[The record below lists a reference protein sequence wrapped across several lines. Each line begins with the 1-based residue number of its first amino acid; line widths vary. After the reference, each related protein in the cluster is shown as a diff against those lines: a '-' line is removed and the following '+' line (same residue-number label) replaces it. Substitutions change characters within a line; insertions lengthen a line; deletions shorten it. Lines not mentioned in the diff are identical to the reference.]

1 MMTFIGHGVRAAAIV
16 VGIGCAFSHPAPA
29 IAQDQ
34 PPAAEAAPD
43 PQSVALGEKMYM
55 DGVLPS
61 GELMTATVHGD
72 ITLTGEQVVCGACHR
87 RSGMGSSEG
96 QDIVPSTT
104 GDILYQPL
112 SLPTSRPPLPPA
124 RRPAYTDET
133 LKRALRDGI
142 GADGEPFSP
151 LMPRYPLTDAE
162 LEHLVAFLKTLTTDP
177 DPGVTEK
184 QIHFATV
191 IADTVEAEQRK
202 ALVDVLNTFVEQKNV
217 ETRNESQRAEHAP
230 WHKEWVFG
238 PYRKWVLHIWELQGP
253 RESWPQQLETRYQE
267 QPVFALLSGLVP
279 GSWQPVHDFCEGFE
293 IPCLF
298 PITDLPVI
306 DEQDFYNVYFSKGMT
321 VEGEAIAQNLV
332 DDGLL
337 DTRVI
342 QVYRDGDDRATV
354 AAAALEAA
362 WEARDGQ
369 VEDFALT
376 GLDDESV
383 NDFWSSL
390 TDKGRGA
397 VMILWLNEADTQA
410 FWQRPG
416 ADDAA
421 PARIYLS
428 TTLYGDDPG
437 DVPAGAREQLRFVHP
452 YEIPGKLNRLLMRS
466 TGWLRSRRIYAP
478 EEKQVQANA
487 YFALKMAGGALKG
500 IQGYFDREFLLEGI
514 EHMVDNAN
522 YTSVYPR
529 LSLAPEQRFV
539 SKGCYIA
546 RLSED
551 GSLVAVT
558 DWLIPGSN

>member
-1 MMTFIGHGVRAAAIV
+1 MTFIGHCARVTAILVGVAF
-16 VGIGCAFSHPAPA
+16 AFSHSIPS

-43 PQSVALGEKMYM
+43 PQSVSLGKKMYM
-55 DGVLPS
+55 EGVLPS
-61 GELMTATVHGD
+61 GEIMTANVQGD

-96 QDIVPSTT
+96 QDVVPSTT

-112 SLPTSRPPLPPA
+112 RLPTTKPPLPPE

-133 LKRALRDGI
+133 LKRAIRDGV
-142 GADGEPFSP
+142 GADGEAFSP
-151 LMPRYPLTDAE
+151 LMPRYPLSDAE
-162 LEHLVAFLKTLTTDP
+162 LGSLVAFLKTLTTDP

-191 IADTVEAEQRK
+191 IADSVEAEQRK

-230 WHKEWVFG
+230 WHKQWVFG
-238 PYRKWVLHIWELQGP
+238 PYRKWALHVWELQGP
-253 RESWPQQLETRYQE
+253 QESWPQQLEAHYRA
-267 QPVFALLSGLVP
+267 QPVFALVSGLVT

-306 DEQDFYNVYFSKGMT
+306 DEQDFYSVYFSKGMT
-321 VEGEAIAQNLV
+321 VEGEAIAQNLA

-337 DTRVI
+337 NTRVV
-342 QVYRDGDDRATV
+342 QVYRAGDARGTV
-354 AAAALEAA
+354 AAAALERTL
-362 WEARDGQ
+362 EARGGQ

-376 GLDDESV
+376 DLDDESLK
-383 NDFWSSL
+383 DFWSSV

-397 VMILWLNEADTQA
+397 VMVLWLSEADTQT

-428 TTLYGDDPG
+428 TTLYGSDP
-437 DVPAGAREQLRFVHP
+437 DQVPAGVRQQLRFVHP
-452 YEIPGKLNRLLMRS
+452 YEMPDKLNRLLMRS

-478 EEKQVQANA
+478 AEKQVQANA
-487 YFALKMAGGALKG
+487 YFALKMAGGALKD

-529 LSLAPEQRFV
+529 MSLAPEQRFV

-558 DWLIPGSN
+558 DWLVPGSSY

>member
-1 MMTFIGHGVRAAAIV
+1 MTLIGHCVRVTAML
-16 VGIGCAFSHPAPA
+16 VGATFAFSHSIPST
-29 IAQDQ
+29 AQDQ
-34 PPAAEAAPD
+34 PPAAEETPD
-43 PQSVALGEKMYM
+43 PKRVSLGKRMYM
-55 DGVLPS
+55 EGVLPS
-61 GELMTATVHGD
+61 GEIMTGTVYGN

-96 QDIVPSTT
+96 QDVVPATT

-112 SLPTSRPPLPPA
+112 RLPTSKPPLPPE
-124 RRPAYTDET
+124 RRPAYSDET
-133 LKRALRDGI
+133 LKRALRDGV
-142 GADGEPFSP
+142 GADGEAFSP
-151 LMPRYPLTDAE
+151 LMPRYPLSDAE
-162 LEHLVAFLKTLTTDP
+162 LETLLAFLKSLTTDP

-191 IADTVEAEQRK
+191 IADSVEPAQRK
-202 ALVDVLNTFVEQKNV
+202 ALVDALNTFVEQKNV

-230 WHKEWVFG
+230 WHKHWVFG

-253 RESWPQQLETRYQE
+253 EESWPQQLEAQYQA

-279 GSWQPVHDFCEGFE
+279 GSWQPVRDFCEGFE

-306 DEQDFYNVYFSKGMT
+306 DEKDFYSVYFSKGMT
-321 VEGEAIAQNLV
+321 VEGEAIAQNLA

-337 DTRVI
+337 NTRVV
-342 QVYRDGDDRATV
+342 QVYRAGDARGTV
-354 AAAALEAA
+354 AAAALKTAV
-362 WEARDGQ
+362 EARGGQ
-369 VEDFALT
+369 VEDFPLT
-376 GLDDESV
+376 GLDAESV

-390 TDKGRGA
+390 AGKGRGA
-397 VMILWLNEADTQA
+397 AMILWLSEADTQA
-410 FWQRPG
+410 FWQG
-416 ADDAA
+416 AGDDAA

-428 TTLYGDDPG
+428 TTLYGTDPNQI
-437 DVPAGAREQLRFVHP
+437 PAGVRQQLRFVHP
-452 YEIPGKLNRLLMRS
+452 YEMPGKLNRLLLRS

-478 EEKQVQANA
+478 GEKQVQANA
-487 YFALKMAGGALKG
+487 YFALKMAGGALKS

-529 LSLAPEQRFV
+529 ISLAPEQRFV

-558 DWLIPGSN
+558 DWLVPGSSY

>member
-1 MMTFIGHGVRAAAIV
+1 MMFIGHCVRAATILVCASF
-16 VGIGCAFSHPAPA
+16 AFSHPIPS

-34 PPAAEAAPD
+34 PPVAEEAPD
-43 PQSVALGEKMYM
+43 PQSVSLGKTMYM
-55 DGVLPS
+55 EGVLPS
-61 GELMTATVHGD
+61 GEIMTATVQGD
-72 ITLTGEQVVCGACHR
+72 INLTGEQVVCGACHR

-96 QDIVPSTT
+96 QDVVPAVT

-112 SLPTSRPPLPPA
+112 RLPTTKPPLPPA

-133 LKRALRDGI
+133 LKRAIRDGI
-142 GADGEPFSP
+142 GADGEAFSP
-151 LMPRYPLTDAE
+151 LMPRYPLSDAE
-162 LEHLVAFLKTLTTDP
+162 LETLFGFLKTLTMDP

-191 IADTVEAEQRK
+191 IADSVEPEQRK
-202 ALVDVLNTFVEQKNV
+202 ALVDVLNTYVEQKNV

-230 WHKEWVFG
+230 WHKQWVFG

-253 RESWPQQLETRYQE
+253 EESWPQQLEAQYRV
-267 QPVFALLSGLVP
+267 QPVFALVSGLVP
-279 GSWQPVHDFCEGFE
+279 GNWQPVHDFCEGFE

-306 DEQDFYNVYFSKGMT
+306 DEQDFYSVYLSKGMT
-321 VEGEAIAQNLV
+321 VEGEAIAQNLA

-337 DTRVI
+337 NTRVI
-342 QVYRDGDDRATV
+342 QVYRAGDERGTV
-354 AAAALEAA
+354 AAAALETAL
-362 WEARDGQ
+362 EARGGQ
-369 VEDFALT
+369 VEDFPLT
-376 GLDDESV
+376 DLDDESM
-383 NDFWSSL
+383 NDFWSSVAG
-390 TDKGRGA
+390 KGRGA
-397 VMILWLNEADTQA
+397 VMILWLSEADTQA

-416 ADDAA
+416 ADAT

-428 TTLYGDDPG
+428 TTLYGSDP
-437 DVPAGAREQLRFVHP
+437 DRVPASAREQLRFVHP
-452 YEIPGKLNRLLMRS
+452 YEMPGKLNRLLLRS

-478 EEKQVQANA
+478 AEKQVQANA

-529 LSLAPEQRFV
+529 MSLAPEQRFV

>member
-1 MMTFIGHGVRAAAIV
+1 MTFIGHGVGAAAIV
-16 VGIGCAFSHPAPA
+16 VGIGCAFFHPAPA
-29 IAQDQ
+29 NAQDQ
-34 PPAAEAAPD
+34 PPAAEAVPD

-55 DGVLPS
+55 EGVLPS
-61 GELMTATVHGD
+61 GELMTATVQGD

-124 RRPAYTDET
+124 RRPAYSDET

-177 DPGVTEK
+177 DPGVTGK

-230 WHKEWVFG
+230 WHKHWVFG

-253 RESWPQQLETRYQE
+253 QESWLEQLETRYQE

-321 VEGEAIAQNLV
+321 VEGEAIVQNLV

-337 DTRVI
+337 DTRVV
-342 QVYRDGDDRATV
+342 QVYRDGDARGTV
-354 AAAALEAA
+354 AAAALERTL
-362 WEARDGQ
+362 EARGGQ

-376 GLDDESV
+376 DLDDESV
-383 NDFWSSL
+383 NDFWSSV

-397 VMILWLNEADTQA
+397 VMVLWLSEADTRT

-416 ADDAA
+416 ADAA

-428 TTLYGDDPG
+428 TTLYGSDP
-437 DVPAGAREQLRFVHP
+437 DQVPAGAREQLRFVHP
-452 YEIPGKLNRLLMRS
+452 YEMPDKLNRLLMRS
-466 TGWLRSRRIYAP
+466 TGWLRARRIYAP
-478 EEKQVQANA
+478 AEKQVQANA
-487 YFALKMAGGALKG
+487 YFALKMAGGALKD

-529 LSLAPEQRFV
+529 MSLAPEQRFV